1 MSGMLKHM
9 CIIAEDTSNTNA
21 ESEVDE
27 QTGERTKTSTL
38 LRRGFP
44 WPWRRM
50 KELNAEGS
58 IHVDLREYYLSF
70 ADALLTKEEEKNDL
84 FEFLKKMPET
94 EEDSTEK
101 EEVTDE
107 QVIKIASF
115 AWENFSRCSS
125 FFMSTFY
132 SHLYPFFPLLYSRN
146 QLAFEMFEFARKCYE
161 LLVEQKKEMSKKD
174 ILNYT
179 YVFIRL
185 GDISLLNHFFEE
197 ALKEYQKCVELREKH
212 KVGDENL
219 IAPLISLSQSYMFC
233 GKRKEAVDYFEK
245 VKKILLDVRQ
255 KTTPLPDNTN
265 EKIIRDTYDDVQIQ
279 INDLKR
285 QIEEEGEEGTELG
298 SQTIAK
304 ELSEFDK
311 AVLNKENSEVTKIT
325 ISTVNGDEQG
335 TKRRRINL
343 SNYKN

>member
-1 MSGMLKHM
+1 MSEQE
-9 CIIAEDTSNTNA
+9 IISDDSSNANV

-27 QTGERTKTSTL
+27 Q
-38 LRRGFP
+38 
-44 WPWRRM
+44 
-50 KELNAEGS
+50 KELFEKRTANELFDMGKLEFKENKNYEVAAERFSMAVEKKIKELKIEGNVH
-58 IHVDLREYYLSF
+58 IDLREFYLCF

-84 FEFLKKMPET
+84 FEFLKKKKKIEVSDT
-94 EEDSTEK
+94 DDSVDK

-107 QVIKIASF
+107 
-115 AWENFSRCSS
+115 
-125 FFMSTFY
+125 
-132 SHLYPFFPLLYSRN
+132 

-161 LLVEQKKEMSKKD
+161 LLMEKNEEVPKKD

-185 GDISLLNHFFEE
+185 GDINLLNHFFPE
-197 ALKEYQKCVELREKH
+197 ALKEYEKCVELREKH

-233 GKRKEAVDYFEK
+233 GKRKEAVEYFEK

-255 KTTPLPDNTN
+255 KTTPLPENTN

-285 QIEEEGEEGTELG
+285 QIEEEGEEGKELG
-298 SQTIAK
+298 SQTKAK
-304 ELSEFDK
+304 ELVITTKSEFDK
-311 AVLNKENSEVTKIT
+311 AVLNKEKNEVTKIT
-325 ISTVNGDEQG
+325 ISRVNDEEHA
-335 TKRRRINL
+335 TKKRRIDL
-343 SNYKN
+343 SKYKN

>member
-1 MSGMLKHM
+1 MRSSNVPGTYLSWEEE
-9 CIIAEDTSNTNA
+9 IIADGSSNENV

-27 QTGERTKTSTL
+27 QKAELLEKLTAQELFDMGNLEFKENKNYDVAAERFSMAVEKKV
-38 LRRGFP
+38 
-44 WPWRRM
+44 
-50 KELNAEGS
+50 KELNVEGG

-84 FEFLKKMPET
+84 FEFLKKKKKVEVSDA
-94 EEDSTEK
+94 EDSTEK
-101 EEVTDE
+101 EEEVTDE
-107 QVIKIASF
+107 
-115 AWENFSRCSS
+115 
-125 FFMSTFY
+125 
-132 SHLYPFFPLLYSRN
+132 
-146 QLAFEMFEFARKCYE
+146 QLAFEMFEFSRKCYE
-161 LLVEQKKEMSKKD
+161 LLIEEKTELSKKD
-174 ILNYT
+174 ALNYS

-185 GDISLLNHFFEE
+185 GDINLLNHFFEL
-197 ALKEYQKCVELREKH
+197 ALQEYQKCVDLREKY

-245 VKKILLDVRQ
+245 VKSILLDVRQ

-285 QIEEEGEEGTELG
+285 QIEEEGEEGKELG
-298 SQTIAK
+298 SQTIAR
-304 ELSEFDK
+304 ELVVTTKSEFDK
-311 AVLNKENSEVTKIT
+311 AVLNKEESEVKKIS
-325 ISTVNGDEQG
+325 ISTVNNDEHAV
-335 TKRRRINL
+335 KKRRINL

>member
-1 MSGMLKHM
+1 MSEEEV
-9 CIIAEDTSNTNA
+9 IANDSSNTNVD
-21 ESEVDE
+21 SDVDE
-27 QTGERTKTSTL
+27 QNELLETRTAQELFDMGRLEFKENKNYDVAAERFSMAVEKKV
-38 LRRGFP
+38 
-44 WPWRRM
+44 
-50 KELNAEGS
+50 KELNIEGS
-58 IHVDLREYYLSF
+58 IHSDLREFYLSF

-84 FEFLKKMPET
+84 FEFLKKKKQVEVSDNEET
-94 EEDSTEK
+94 ADKE

-107 QVIKIASF
+107 
-115 AWENFSRCSS
+115 
-125 FFMSTFY
+125 
-132 SHLYPFFPLLYSRN
+132 
-146 QLAFEMFEFARKCYE
+146 QLAFEMFEFSRKCFE
-161 LLVEQKKEMSKKD
+161 KLLEEKEDVPKKD

-185 GDISLLNHFFEE
+185 GDINLLNHFFFE
-197 ALKEYQKCVELREKH
+197 ALKEYEKCVELREKY

-233 GKRKEAVDYFEK
+233 GKRKEAVEYFEK

-255 KTTPLPDNTN
+255 KTTPLPENTN

-285 QIEEEGEEGTELG
+285 QIEEEGEEGKELG

-304 ELSEFDK
+304 ELVVTTKSEFDK
-311 AVLNKENSEVTKIT
+311 SVLNKEKAEVTKIT
-325 ISTVNGDEQG
+325 VSTVNNEEHVA
-335 TKRRRINL
+335 KKRRINL

>member
-1 MSGMLKHM
+1 QE
-9 CIIAEDTSNTNA
+9 IIAEDTSNTNA

-27 QTGERTKTSTL
+27 QTELLEKKTAQELFDMGTLEFKENKNFDVAAERFSMAVEKKV
-38 LRRGFP
+38 
-44 WPWRRM
+44 

-84 FEFLKKMPET
+84 FEFLKKKKKIEVSDT
-94 EEDSTEK
+94 EEDSVEK

-107 QVIKIASF
+107 
-115 AWENFSRCSS
+115 
-125 FFMSTFY
+125 
-132 SHLYPFFPLLYSRN
+132 

-161 LLVEQKKEMSKKD
+161 LLVEEKKEEMSKKD

-255 KTTPLPDNTN
+255 KTTPLPENTN

-285 QIEEEGEEGTELG
+285 QIEEEGEEGTALG

-304 ELSEFDK
+304 ELVVTTKSEFDK
-311 AVLNKENSEVTKIT
+311 AVLNKESNEVTKIT
-325 ISTVNGDEQG
+325 ISTVNDDEQG